1 MLFDLQVASFGCSC
15 FALLF
20 DDIEV
25 DMCETDKEI
34 FQSFAH
40 AQVSV
45 TNEVYQHLGQPAF
58 LFCPTGKP
66 HYYLSPLTFNPPDLQ
81 SVL

>member
-1 MLFDLQVASFGCSC
+1 MQVSQFGCEA

-20 DDIEV
+20 DDIDTEMCVADTEV
-25 DMCETDKEI
+25 

-45 TNEVYQHLGQPAF
+45 TNEAFQYLGQPKF
-58 LFCPTGKP
+58 LFCPTGRKVEQNCGCLNVCI
-66 HYYLSPLTFNPPDLQ
+66 HSK
-81 SVL
+81 VH